1 MVERLNGIE
10 KVRGST
16 PLISTN
22 KKTSQTY
29 HFVKSGTIVLGLP
42 KGSLQESTFALFKR
56 AGFDVSCSSRS
67 YIPSINDDEIACRL
81 LRPQEMSRYVEL
93 GLLDA
98 GICGYDW
105 VYENGS
111 DVREICEL
119 NYSKSTANPVRWVL
133 AVPNDSKIKTVKDL
147 EGKRISTEAIGLTK
161 RYLKKHGVKADVEFS
176 WGATEV
182 KAPELVDAIVDLT
195 ETGSSLRANNLRI
208 VDTILVST
216 TRFIANKDSW
226 KSPAKRRK
234 LEQLQ
239 MLLTGALEARRRV
252 LLKCNAPSKSL
263 DKVTSI
269 MPSLH
274 APTVNA
280 LHGGD
285 WFAVESV
292 VEEGLVRD
300 LIPRL
305 IAAGAT
311 GIIELPLNKIIY

>member
-1 MVERLNGIE
+1 MA
-10 KVRGST
+10 
-16 PLISTN
+16 
-22 KKTSQTY
+22 
-29 HFVKSGTIVLGLP
+29 IVLGLP

-56 AGFDVSCSSRS
+56 AGFNVSCSSRS
-67 YIPSINDDEIACRL
+67 YIPSIDDDEIKCRL

-111 DVREICEL
+111 DVQEICEL
-119 NYSKSTANPVRWVL
+119 NYSKATSNPVRWVL
-133 AVPNDSKIKTVKDL
+133 AVPNDSKIKNVRDL
-147 EGKRISTEAIGLTK
+147 RGKRISTEAVGLVK

-216 TRFIANKDSW
+216 TRFIANKASW
-226 KSPAKRRK
+226 RNKAKRAK
-234 LEQLQ
+234 LEQLK

-252 LLKCNAPSKSL
+252 LLKCNAPAKAL
-263 DKVTSI
+263 DKVVKAL
-269 MPSLH
+269 PALH
-274 APTVNA
+274 APTVNK
-280 LHGGD
+280 LND
-285 WFAVESV
+285 DTWFAVESV
-292 VEEGLVRD
+292 VEESEVRN
-300 LIPRL
+300 LIPAL
-305 IAAGAT
+305 TAAGAT
-311 GIIELPLNKIIY
+311 GIIELPLNKVIF

>member
-1 MVERLNGIE
+1 M
-10 KVRGST
+10 S
-16 PLISTN
+16 
-22 KKTSQTY
+22 
-29 HFVKSGTIVLGLP
+29 IVLGLP

-56 AGFDVSCSSRS
+56 AGFNVTCSSRS
-67 YIPSINDDEIACRL
+67 YTPSIDDEEIKCRL

-98 GICGYDW
+98 GICGWDW

-111 DVREICEL
+111 DVQEICEL
-119 NYSKSTANPVRWVL
+119 NYSKATSNPVRWVL
-133 AVPNDSKIKTVKDL
+133 AVPNDSKIRSVKDL
-147 EGKRISTEAIGLTK
+147 AGKRISTEAVGLVK
-161 RYLKKHGVKADVEFS
+161 RYLKKNHVKADVEFS

-216 TRFIANKDSW
+216 TRFIANKASW
-226 KSPAKRRK
+226 KNKAKRAK
-234 LEQLQ
+234 LEQLRT
-239 MLLTGALEARRRV
+239 LLVGALEAQRRV
-252 LLKCNAPSKSL
+252 LLKCNAPKTSL
-263 DKVTSI
+263 DRVVKA
-269 MPSLH
+269 MPALH

-292 VEEGLVRD
+292 VEERKVRD
-300 LIPRL
+300 LIPAL
-305 IAAGAT
+305 KSAGAT
-311 GIIELPLNKIIY
+311 GIIELPLNKIIF